1 MAYLLP
7 MPDGRQAKFPD
18 SMPREEA
25 EILLREKF
33 PDLYPKS
40 GGITGALGRGAESTL
55 SSLRTGIAGL
65 FDAEQAAK
73 DAALRERGIASRY
86 ADEVGLEQLRKRYE
100 QEGLLGGAKEVLGVQ
115 APRAIAEQI
124 PQVGVSLGGA
134 FGGARLGAAAG
145 AVFGPVGAGIGAAVG
160 GTAGA
165 FAPSFLQQF
174 GANLSRQASEGKT
187 IDAASAAAA
196 ATAQAGLETA
206 AGAFVLGKQL
216 VGKVL
221 GRPVE
226 KALESEA
233 GKALVEQSLKRTL
246 ASGAARGIGVEVP
259 TEVAQSMLER
269 LQAGLPLASD
279 EAFKEYGDTAYQTA
293 LSAPAFGALAR
304 VQERSGAREEAEQ
317 EKVKQRQQALE
328 QEQARKRTPEYAR
341 QLNAERV
348 QLRDEYIGIQQAIKD
363 KSLTKEQVFDAEARQ
378 AEIKSRLR
386 EIASEIKEN
395 VPEAQRTFADIMRE
409 RGEQEAAKGRPVVD
423 EFGNVVTPTG
433 FAFDAPESKGLDVLR
448 APRSDVDIEATQA
461 EGYNRMAR
469 MPQALL
475 IKAFQDWNDPVTGAK
490 LKKQYP
496 SFNEYAKAMDAQ
508 RIESEQKAKLQQEAK
523 DKEQQELLT
532 KLRADET
539 ARQEKADL
547 ASMQE
552 SRRLQA
558 RQALTDNE
566 IKQAEKEF
574 KKNPQLK
581 AVYGSAEEY
590 ALDKKQDETLLG
602 FPASYV
608 EALEAAD
615 ADFVKDIE
623 TRGATAGQQR
633 QEQFEL
639 AGFESGITAVE
650 RRLENPR
657 MVAAALGLPVTQLS
671 EQDFVKTRAAE
682 LRASGMDT
690 REAAEQAN
698 TEFEQ
703 QSDEAL
709 TSNLAFNLDR
719 GRITQPVARALG
731 LPTTPFRVVG
741 GRNIDATVGELS
753 IRGLIQERVTKLE
766 EEQKALLSSD
776 ESLLKPDGS
785 SQLNE
790 QGLLALRKE
799 AQLQV
804 LRQYL
809 EKPEV
814 TAEKGEGLAGS
825 LAVSAVGTKKT
836 TTTRPEVAAQ
846 RATLERLL
854 PKEAGK
860 WKLEKI
866 TAYAGNW
873 RVSYIS
879 ADGRAGNHMPIDA
892 AELVG
897 KTDSEIEAT
906 LAGRAQKNGLKGV
919 ADAIE
924 TRKLKQGPTKPVRTR
939 SDIDKQIEELDK
951 QRQIARETRD
961 EERLGN
967 INKQLEQLREERFA
981 AAPDA
986 ASAKDVAFQ
995 DFVDYAFDAAAR
1007 LKKPTDPVQFERRV
1021 NRLEKFKAAAKRAGD
1036 DKRVRQADLE
1046 LARLQES
1053 QSILPLTK
1061 DRKTKTEQ
1069 IKTRYFDSLIQQI
1082 NEQRAKNGFRALN
1095 KEEADTVR
1103 KEAGALLTELSDRLQ
1118 ARSSE
1123 ELLDRLT
1130 QVLEKRIIKTPK
1142 DLAKLTRTQNALK
1155 VFVGAQNKIVAQA
1168 RNVSDELKALRKE
1181 VRDELEKQKRT
1192 DPNATPDPVKLKK
1205 IEELET
1211 KKEQLDKQ
1219 VENLQDQFERRLN
1232 VFLKEI
1238 TAPERARIEE
1248 MLVTPTR
1255 ASDTRK
1261 TEERPFADVR
1271 KASSLIEEQLE
1282 DIATT
1287 YSNPQA
1293 QRTAKKGEF
1302 ELRGESQKLFELRA
1316 EKARGTPEAKLKTAL
1331 EQIERI
1337 RNRVAVTNLG
1347 FDPKLAQA
1355 FAEFET
1361 ISKPSEELVDAVLEQ
1376 TDRIINGIDMPFN
1389 TNDPDL
1395 RGQAPRMLQLA
1406 LKSSRTE
1413 GKVLTSRA
1421 GTTELPISTEKQID
1435 KDERAWK
1442 KENLKQQEAKQQ
1454 EILEAR
1460 AALDRDIADAQK
1472 ALQKPLK
1479 PQERAALIT
1488 VEKIKEREAAIDK
1501 LRDELNNLINA
1512 KAPQAPTMRYN
1523 LGQAELLPKIQE
1535 LLKRESEVTTLE
1547 QQLELFSDSED
1558 ARVFTRSTPEIFAA
1572 SIKVINGIK
1581 NIFKKQA
1588 AETQQVIRGKQV
1600 IALRQRISQAVDDVR
1615 NQENITLQT
1624 LAEVR
1629 RSISG
1634 INDVANGIVK
1644 FFEDIKTLKADIPLL
1659 VDRVKK
1665 LENEISKIK
1674 AWLEAKQNS
1683 LQGTEGDS
1691 FYQDVVDLNTQLKK
1705 LESDHS
1711 DALSAL
1717 YQTQV
1722 AYNELVEQGPTALT
1736 EQELSLEAALDSR
1749 VQQEREKLDR
1759 LKERLARIK
1768 QLPKAERNIGEER
1781 TQKTEQDKQRALVA
1795 QLETVRKELADT
1807 KDRNKR
1813 IREAELAA
1821 MDGIV
1826 SINEAFFGIT
1836 NKYKIVPATRRVTT
1850 PKEQVKVLLP
1860 LTSSIAELKTR
1871 IGGLRKARTIAQKQ
1885 KDTVTLFVDGKKQ
1898 TVDRTTVID
1907 QQIASLEQ
1915 QIKDINAHNNF
1926 VKANLKVI
1934 KESRAEVAAL
1944 NKQLKQA
1951 TKPKQI
1957 EKLTEKISALEVKIE
1972 EAIDKKNAND
1982 MSSESLNEI
1991 RGGTIYFED
2000 FSNERTLLL
2009 NETPV
2014 WLKEQRNI
2022 EKNYQAAVER
2032 LAKKYKAP
2040 EESVEEKI
2048 QTLIDKTNEELR
2060 DAPDTDTE
2068 KRTKLQDKIK
2078 ELRKDLAALQG
2089 DVVLLTTAEMYAAAR
2104 AEQQT
2109 RLTATGAE
2117 IIAGEKV
2124 ATKHQHLKPLK
2135 GGGAD
2140 QRLAMG
2146 KTPDIDIALAE
2157 KRRERLALQGAKTAA
2172 ARNARFGLDTS
2183 AEQVKGFTNDA
2194 TLLVSTGPAK
2204 ETSFRIDDEAGS
2216 MVDLKEARQKIEQV
2230 KANLPKGVKLV
2241 YAETLFDAPKSFIRA
2256 LMQQGMDQDT
2266 AKVRGGVMPDGTIVI
2281 IGSNH
2286 GNMLDLET
2294 TIAHE
2299 LVGHYGVDTVLGER
2313 GLDDLVF
2320 RVDSQPGGILGL
2332 AKEMGVHDE
2341 VAGTIINLQRV
2352 GASVIGQ
2359 QRAAVRELIAHVE
2372 EARVTESNVG
2382 AIKRFVQEMIGA
2394 LRKVFREVLGLNRYG
2409 ALSAAD
2415 VYYLLRQ
2422 SRKVMKAGATGAYR
2436 TADGNVVFRRGEG
2449 AFPADMPAN
2458 FVDITNKLVGAP
2470 ASVTDKIFGGN
2481 TGMVFRTKFIDRFEP
2496 VMRIASQM
2504 KDSLAATQMQY
2515 FLRMHDQRNNFTAET
2530 VNNGALI
2537 LDKKKRADG
2546 SEEFV
2551 VRSGG
2556 TTSLKDVAAALK
2568 GIPNMNADAANK
2580 MFTTW
2585 MAAIRAERVG
2595 LETLN
2600 FDPSIKMSD
2609 LIGFKK
2615 YVDSHPEIKTRFE
2628 QARKLYNEY
2637 NKGLVNFAVQTG
2649 ALSKEQENKLLST
2662 NDYIPYYRV
2671 QNGVVQLMLGG
2682 EGSPIQVG
2690 NLKDQPYLDQLVGGN
2705 TKILDFF
2712 TSSVQNT
2719 NMFVDLALRNIAT
2732 KNVAYTLRDLGT
2744 TLSPVA
2750 KIGKGD
2756 GPAGTNVIRF
2766 KERGEAM
2773 HAVIDTEAFGVPA
2786 DLLVKGLGGV
2796 AVTVPQLVQMFNIPA
2811 RALRL
2816 FVTRNPLYAFRQL
2829 FRDSTSAALTT
2840 GGNFIPVMS
2849 SLKEISKMRQ
2859 GKSEGETALRER
2871 GVLGGQVFT
2880 GTSEDLS
2887 IILRDIASGKE
2898 GWATKLAKL
2907 DELAIQGDAS
2917 TRVVLYDSFR
2927 KQGLSDMEA
2936 TLATLESM
2944 NFNRRGLSPTVF
2956 LMSMMVPF
2964 MNAQIQG
2971 MDVLYRSG
2979 FSKGMPF
2986 NDRLQVRKKFWQRGM
3001 MLAGLTLA
3009 YAAMMEDDEAYKNA
3023 NPDEKYNNFF
3033 VYVPGFDEPV
3043 RVPIPF
3049 EVGYLFK
3056 ALPEMIVNMSSGKA
3070 EAGQV
3075 FPAIRSI
3082 LLNSMPG
3089 ILPQAIKPALE
3100 VATNF
3105 SFFSGRGIESE
3116 REQAFTP
3123 TQRTRSNTTEIAKM
3137 FSSLASFT
3145 VGGKEYGVSP
3155 VQIDYLIRGYFGGL
3169 GLALTSIA
3177 NTVLEKPGKVPP
3189 EMRPSDTPVV
3199 GGLFQPRDAQGLIN
3213 YAYEIVSNIQ
3223 QRQQTYKELMR
3234 KGDDE
3239 TAKEFLQ
3246 ENRGLISLS
3255 SSAGAFRQQ
3264 MGEYATYE
3272 RQVRDRKD
3280 LSPQQK
3286 RAELE
3291 RVRQIRINYAQN
3303 FIRATA
3309 ENRRQASAQ

>member
-1 MAYLLP
+1 MAYFLSL
-7 MPDGRQAKFPD
+7 PDGRRAKFSD
-18 SMPREEA
+18 AMPREEA
-25 EILLREKF
+25 ETILREKF

-65 FDAEQAAK
+65 FNAEQAAK
-73 DAALRERGIASRY
+73 DAALRERSIASRY

-100 QEGLLGGAKEVLGVQ
+100 QEGLFGGVKEVLGVQ

-145 AVFGPVGAGIGAAVG
+145 AVFGPVGAGVGAAIG
-160 GTAGA
+160 GAAGA

-206 AGAFVLGKQL
+206 AGSFVLGKQL
-216 VGKVL
+216 VGKL
-221 GRPVE
+221 IGRPVE

-246 ASGAARGIGVEVP
+246 AGGAARGIGVEVP
-259 TEVAQSMLER
+259 TEVTQSMLER

-279 EAFKEYGDTAYQTA
+279 EALKEYGDTAYQTA

-304 VQERSGAREEAEQ
+304 VQERSGAKDQLEQ

-341 QLNAERV
+341 ELNAERV
-348 QLRDEYIGIQQAIKD
+348 QLRDEFIRIQQAIEA
-363 KSLTKEQVFDAEARQ
+363 KSLTKEQTFDAEARQ

-409 RGEQEAAKGRPVVD
+409 REEQEAAKGRPVVD
-423 EFGNVVTPTG
+423 EFGNVVP
-433 FAFDAPESKGLDVLR
+433 GLYQ
-448 APRSDVDIEATQA
+448 PRSDVDIEAAQA
-461 EGYNRMAR
+461 EGYDRMAR
-469 MPQALL
+469 MPQAVL
-475 IKAFQDWNDPVTGAK
+475 IKAFQDWNNPVTGTK

-508 RIESEQKAKLQQEAK
+508 RIEQEQKKQLQQEAK
-523 DKEQQELLT
+523 DTEQQELLA

-539 ARQEKADL
+539 ARQEKAEL

-558 RQALTDNE
+558 RQALTDDE

-581 AVYGSAEEY
+581 TIYGSAEEY

-623 TRGATAGQQR
+623 TRGAAAGQQR

-657 MVAAALGLPVTQLS
+657 MVAAALGLLPEQGLVTTEQKVSVARKPSDRGDEIQLS
-671 EQDFVKTRAAE
+671 TLEGTSATQKQDFIKTRAAE
-682 LRASGMDT
+682 LRASGMDA

-698 TEFEQ
+698 TEFDVQNE
-703 QSDEAL
+703 EAL
-709 TSNLAFNLDR
+709 NSNLAFNLDR
-719 GRITQPVARALG
+719 GRITQPIAKALG
-731 LPTTPFRVVG
+731 LPTTPFRKVVG

-753 IRGLIQERVTKLE
+753 IRGLIQERITKLE
-766 EEQKALLSSD
+766 AEQKALLSSD

-790 QGLLALRKE
+790 KGLLALRKE

-814 TAEKGEGLAGS
+814 TPEKGEGIAGS
-825 LAVSAVGTKKT
+825 LAVSAIETKKT
-836 TTTRPEVAAQ
+836 SIA
-846 RATLERLL
+846 
-854 PKEAGK
+854 
-860 WKLEKI
+860 
-866 TAYAGNW
+866 
-873 RVSYIS
+873 
-879 ADGRAGNHMPIDA
+879 
-892 AELVG
+892 
-897 KTDSEIEAT
+897 
-906 LAGRAQKNGLKGV
+906 
-919 ADAIE
+919 
-924 TRKLKQGPTKPVRTR
+924 PTKPVRTR
-939 SDIDKQIEELDK
+939 SDIDKQIEALDK

-961 EERLGN
+961 EERLAN

-986 ASAKDVAFQ
+986 ASAKDTAFQ
-995 DFVDYAFDAAAR
+995 DFVDYAFDAVAR

-1036 DKRVRQADLE
+1036 EKRVRQADLE

-1053 QSILPLTK
+1053 QSLLPLTK

-1069 IKTRYFDSLIQQI
+1069 IKTRYLDALMQQI
-1082 NEQRAKNGFRALN
+1082 NEKRAEKGFRALN

-1103 KEAGALLTELSDRLQ
+1103 KEAEALLTELSDRLQ

-1130 QVLEKRIIKTPK
+1130 QVLEKRIVTVPK
-1142 DLAKLTRTQNALK
+1142 DLTNLKQLVNRIQNA
-1155 VFVGAQNKIVAQA
+1155 VGLQNKLIAQA
-1168 RNVSDELKALRKE
+1168 RNIADEIKALRKE
-1181 VRDELEKQKRT
+1181 LSDAKYA
-1192 DPNATPDPVKLKK
+1192 DPSAIPDPAKLKK
-1205 IEELET
+1205 IEELEA
-1211 KKEQLDKQ
+1211 KKEPLDRQ
-1219 VENLQDQFERRLN
+1219 IANLERLGIQKSIN
-1232 VFLKEI
+1232 AFLKEI
-1238 TAPERARIEE
+1238 DTPERTRIIEV
-1248 MLVTPTR
+1248 LVTPTR

-1261 TEERPFADVR
+1261 TEERPFADPR
-1271 KASSLIEEQLE
+1271 KAASLIEDQLE
-1282 DIATT
+1282 DIVTT
-1287 YSNPQA
+1287 YANPQA
-1293 QRTAKKGEF
+1293 QITSKKGEF

-1316 EKARGTPEAKLKTAL
+1316 EKARGTPEAKLQTAL
-1331 EQIERI
+1331 DQIERI
-1337 RNRVAVTNLG
+1337 RNRIAVTNLG

-1389 TNDPDL
+1389 TNDPNL
-1395 RGQAPRMLQLA
+1395 RGQAPRMLQLTLGSKRKA
-1406 LKSSRTE
+1406 GE
-1413 GKVLTSRA
+1413 VLTSRA
-1421 GTTELPISTEKQID
+1421 GTTELPIDTTGN
-1435 KDERAWK
+1435 RAWK
-1442 KENLKQQEAKQQ
+1442 KENLKQQEAKQR

-1460 AALDRDIADAQK
+1460 AALERDIADAQK
-1472 ALQKPLK
+1472 TLNKPYT
-1479 PQERAALIT
+1479 QEELAALDRIT
-1488 VEKIKEREAAIDK
+1488 NIRKLLDKATTEEERESFKKQIEEEKKNLRQPLSVQDRLKLITQKQIKEREAAIDK
-1501 LRDELNNLINA
+1501 LRDELNDLINA
-1512 KAPQAPTMRYN
+1512 KEPDAPTMRYN

-1535 LLKRESEVTTLE
+1535 LLRRESEVTTLE
-1547 QQLELFSDSED
+1547 QQLELFSDTDD
-1558 ARVFTRSTPEIFAA
+1558 ARVFIRSTPESFEA
-1572 SIKVINGIK
+1572 SA
-1581 NIFKKQA
+1581 NIIRSIRNATANYFLNKRA
-1588 AETQQVIRGKQV
+1588 TERGKPV
-1600 IALRQRISQAVDDVR
+1600 IELRQRISQAVEDVR
-1615 NQENITLQT
+1615 NQEVITLKT
-1624 LAEVR
+1624 LGEVR
-1629 RSISG
+1629 KVISG

-1644 FFEDIKTLKADIPLL
+1644 FFEDVKALKADIPPLIG
-1659 VDRVKK
+1659 RVTK
-1665 LENEISKIK
+1665 LENKINKTK
-1674 AWLEAKQNS
+1674 ADLEAKQNS

-1717 YQTQV
+1717 YQTQR

-1736 EQELSLEAALDSR
+1736 EQELSLQAALDSR
-1749 VQQEREKLDR
+1749 VQQEREKLDS
-1759 LKERLARIK
+1759 LKAQLAELK
-1768 QLPKAERNIGEER
+1768 QLPGAERNIGEKR
-1781 TQKTEQDKQRALVA
+1781 AQKTEQDKQRALVA
-1795 QLETVRKELADT
+1795 QLESVRKEMADAN
-1807 KDRNKR
+1807 DRNKR

-1836 NKYKIVPATRRVTT
+1836 NRYKVIPATRRVTT
-1850 PKEQVKVLLP
+1850 PKEQIKVLLP
-1860 LTSSIAELKTR
+1860 VTSTIAELKTR
-1871 IGGLRKARTIAQKQ
+1871 INALKKARKIAQKQ
-1885 KDTVTLFVDGKKQ
+1885 KDVVTLFVDGKKQ

-1907 QQIASLEQ
+1907 QQVASLQQ
-1915 QIKDINAHNNF
+1915 QITDINAHNNF

-1934 KESRAEVAAL
+1934 KDSRAQVAAL

-1957 EKLTEKISALEVKIE
+1957 EKLTEKISALETKIE

-1991 RGGTIYFED
+1991 RGGTVYLED
-2000 FSNERTLLL
+2000 FSNERKLLL

-2032 LAKKYKAP
+2032 LAKKYKVP
-2040 EESVEEKI
+2040 DEGVEEKI
-2048 QTLIDKTNEELR
+2048 QLLIDKTNEKLR
-2060 DAPDTDTE
+2060 NAPSEDT
-2068 KRTKLQDKIK
+2068 KARSKLQGEIK
-2078 ELRKDLAALQG
+2078 ELRTDLAALQG
-2089 DVVLLTTAEMYAAAR
+2089 DTVLLTTAEMYAAAR

-2109 RLTATGAE
+2109 RLTDTGKE

-2124 ATKHQHLKPLK
+2124 ATKQQRLKPLR

-2140 QRLAMG
+2140 QRLATG
-2146 KTPDIDIALAE
+2146 KTPDIDIAVAE

-2172 ARNARFGLDTS
+2172 ARNARFGLDTT
-2183 AEQVKGFTNDA
+2183 AEKVKEFTNDA
-2194 TLLVSTGPAK
+2194 TLLLSTGPAG
-2204 ETSFRIDDEAGS
+2204 ETSFRVDDEAGS

-2230 KANLPKGVKLV
+2230 KASLPKGVKLV

-2266 AKVRGGVMPDGTIVI
+2266 AKVRGGVMPDGTVVI

-2341 VAGTIINLQRV
+2341 VAGTIINLQSV

-2409 ALSAAD
+2409 ALSASD

-2422 SRKVMKAGATGAYR
+2422 SRKVMKSGATGAYR
-2436 TADGNVVFRRGEG
+2436 SADGNVVFRRGEG
-2449 AFPADMPAN
+2449 AFPADMPTN

-2481 TGMVFRTKFIDRFEP
+2481 TGMVFRTKYIDRFEP

-2515 FLRMHDQRNNFTAET
+2515 FLRMHDQRNNFTAEA

-2556 TTSLKDVAAALK
+2556 TTSLKDVATALK
-2568 GIPNMNADAANK
+2568 GIPNMNVDAANK

-2615 YVDSHPEIKTRFE
+2615 YIDAHPEIKAPFE

-2682 EGSPIQVG
+2682 EISPIKIG

-2756 GPAGTNVIRF
+2756 GPTGTNVIRF
-2766 KERGEAM
+2766 KERGEDM

-2786 DLLVKGLGGV
+2786 ELLVKGLEGV

-2840 GGNFIPVMS
+2840 GGNLIPVIS
-2849 SLKEISKMRQ
+2849 SLKELGKMRQ

-2907 DELAIQGDAS
+2907 DALAIQGDAS
-2917 TRVVLYDSFR
+2917 TRVVLYNDFR

-2944 NFNRRGLSPTVF
+2944 NFNRRGLSPSVF

-2971 MDVLYRSG
+2971 LDVLYRSG

-3001 MLAGLTLA
+3001 LLAGLTLA

-3043 RVPIPF
+3043 RIPIPF

-3082 LLNSMPG
+3082 LFNSIPG
-3089 ILPQAIKPALE
+3089 VIPQAIKPALE
-3100 VATNF
+3100 VATNY

-3123 TQRTRSNTTEIAKM
+3123 SQRMRSNTTEIAKTL
-3137 FSSLASFT
+3137 SGLASFT

-3155 VQIDYLIRGYFGGL
+3155 IQIDYLIRGYFGGL
-3169 GLALTSIA
+3169 GLALTSMA
-3177 NTVLEKPGKVPP
+3177 NTVLEKPGKVPA
-3189 EMRPSDTPVV
+3189 EMRPSDMPVV

-3246 ENRGLISLS
+3246 ENRGLISLA
-3255 SSAGAFRQQ
+3255 SSAGSFRQQ

-3272 RQVRDRKD
+3272 RQVRERKD
-3280 LSPQQK
+3280 MTPQQK

-3291 RVRQIRINYAQN
+3291 RIRQIRINYAQN

-3309 ENRRQASAQ
+3309 ENRRQASAG

>member
-1 MAYLLP
+1 MSYSIQL
-7 MPDGRQAKFPD
+7 PDGRRAQFPD
-18 SMPREEA
+18 SIPLEEA
-25 EILLREKF
+25 QRLVRRDF
-33 PDLYPKS
+33 PDLFPQQ
-40 GGITGALGRGAESTL
+40 GGISGAVKKGAESL
-55 SSLRTGIAGL
+55 VSSGLAGL
-65 FDAEQAAK
+65 TGFIDPERAA
-73 DAALRERGIASRY
+73 REARAREESISQRY
-86 ADEVGLEQLRKRYE
+86 KDEVGLDLLKEKYQKEGLFAAGKELARQVPIAVAEQL
-100 QEGLLGGAKEVLGVQ
+100 
-115 APRAIAEQI
+115 PQI
-124 PQVGVSLGGA
+124 GVSLGGA
-134 FGGARLGAAAG
+134 RLGAMAG
-145 AVFGPVGAGIGAAVG
+145 APLGPVGAVVGGAA
-160 GTAGA
+160 GA
-165 FAPSFLQQF
+165 IAPSFLQQF
-174 GANLSRQASEGKT
+174 GSNLSRQAAEGKT
-187 IDAASAAAA
+187 IDAASAAASA
-196 ATAQAGLETA
+196 SVQAGLETA
-206 AGAFVLGKQL
+206 TGAFVLGKQM
-216 VGKVL
+216 VGKIL
-221 GRPVE
+221 GRPAE
-226 KALESEA
+226 KALDSAA
-233 GKALVEQSLKRTL
+233 GRALAEQSLKRTL
-246 ASGAARGIGVEVP
+246 ATGAARATAVEVP
-259 TEVAQSMLER
+259 TEVTQSMLER
-269 LQAGLPLASD
+269 LQAGLPLLSD
-279 EAFKEYGDTAYQTA
+279 DALKEYGDTAYQTA
-293 LSAPAFGALAR
+293 LSTPVFGALAR
-304 VQERSGAREEAEQ
+304 TQERSGARDQLEQ

-328 QEQARKRTPEYAR
+328 QEQARKRTPQYA
-341 QLNAERV
+341 QELNAERV
-348 QLRDEYIGIQQAIKD
+348 QLRDEFIRIQQAIEA
-363 KSLTKEQVFDAEARQ
+363 KSLTKEQTFDAEARQ

-409 RGEQEAAKGRPVVD
+409 REEQEAAKGRPVVD
-423 EFGNVVTPTG
+423 EFGNVVP
-433 FAFDAPESKGLDVLR
+433 GLYQ
-448 APRSDVDIEATQA
+448 PRSDVDIEAAQA
-461 EGYNRMAR
+461 EGYDRMAR
-469 MPQALL
+469 MPQAVL
-475 IKAFQDWNDPVTGAK
+475 IKAFQDWNDPVTGTK

-508 RIESEQKAKLQQEAK
+508 RIEQEQKKQLQQEAK
-523 DKEQQELLT
+523 DTEQQELLA

-547 ASMQE
+547 ASMRE

-558 RQALTDNE
+558 RQALTDDE

-581 AVYGSAEEY
+581 TIYGSAEEY

-623 TRGATAGQQR
+623 TRGAAAGQQR

-657 MVAAALGLPVTQLS
+657 MVAAALDLPVTQLS
-671 EQDFVKTRAAE
+671 EQDFIKTRAAE
-682 LRASGMDT
+682 LRASGMDA

-703 QSDEAL
+703 QSDKAL
-709 TSNLAFNLDR
+709 NSNLAFNLDR
-719 GRITQPVARALG
+719 GRITQLIAKALG
-731 LPTTPFRVVG
+731 LPTTPFRKVIG

-753 IRGLIQERVTKLE
+753 IRGLIQERITKLE

-790 QGLLALRKE
+790 KGLLALRKE

-814 TAEKGEGLAGS
+814 TPEKGEGIAGS
-825 LAVSAVGTKKT
+825 LAVSAIETKKT
-836 TTTRPEVAAQ
+836 TTA
-846 RATLERLL
+846 
-854 PKEAGK
+854 
-860 WKLEKI
+860 
-866 TAYAGNW
+866 
-873 RVSYIS
+873 
-879 ADGRAGNHMPIDA
+879 
-892 AELVG
+892 
-897 KTDSEIEAT
+897 
-906 LAGRAQKNGLKGV
+906 
-919 ADAIE
+919 
-924 TRKLKQGPTKPVRTR
+924 PTKPVRTR
-939 SDIDKQIEELDK
+939 SDIDKQIEALDK

-961 EERLGN
+961 EERLAN

-981 AAPDA
+981 VAPDA
-986 ASAKDVAFQ
+986 ASAKDTAFQ
-995 DFVDYAFDAAAR
+995 DFVDYAFDAVAQ

-1036 DKRVRQADLE
+1036 EKRVRQADLE

-1069 IKTRYFDSLIQQI
+1069 IKTRYLDALVQQI
-1082 NEQRAKNGFRALN
+1082 NEQRAEKGFRALN

-1103 KEAGALLTELSDRLQ
+1103 KEAEALLTELSDRLQ

-1130 QVLEKRIIKTPK
+1130 QVLEKRILTTPK

-1155 VFVGAQNKIVAQA
+1155 LFVVAQNKIVAQA
-1168 RNVSDELKALRKE
+1168 RNISDKIKALRKE
-1181 VRDELEKQKRT
+1181 LSDAKYA
-1192 DPNATPDPVKLKK
+1192 DPSAIPDPAKLKK
-1205 IEELET
+1205 IEELEAQ
-1211 KKEQLDKQ
+1211 KAPLDKQ
-1219 VENLQDQFERRLN
+1219 VENLEKQFQRRLN
-1232 VFLKEI
+1232 VFLKEVD
-1238 TAPERARIEE
+1238 APARARIEE
-1248 MLVTPTR
+1248 VLVTPTR

-1261 TEERPFADVR
+1261 TEERPFADPR
-1271 KASSLIEEQLE
+1271 KAASLIEDQLE
-1282 DIATT
+1282 DIVTT

-1293 QRTAKKGEF
+1293 KRTSKEGEF

-1316 EKARGTPEAKLKTAL
+1316 EKARGTPEAKLQTAL
-1331 EQIERI
+1331 DQIERI

-1361 ISKPSEELVDAVLEQ
+1361 LSKPSEELVDAVLEQ

-1389 TNDPDL
+1389 TNDPEL
-1395 RGQAPRMLQLA
+1395 RGQAPRMLQLV
-1406 LKSSRTE
+1406 LGSKRTE
-1413 GKVLTSRA
+1413 GKVLASRA
-1421 GTTELPISTEKQID
+1421 GTTELPISTEAQVNKN
-1435 KDERAWK
+1435 ERAWK

-1479 PQERAALIT
+1479 PEQRAALIT
-1488 VEKIKEREAAIDK
+1488 VEQIKEREAAIDK
-1501 LRDELNNLINA
+1501 LRGELNDLINA
-1512 KAPQAPTMRYN
+1512 KAPDAPTMRYN

-1535 LLKRESEVTTLE
+1535 LLRRESEVTTLE

-1558 ARVFTRSTPEIFAA
+1558 ARVFIRSTPEIFAA

-1581 NIFKKQA
+1581 QFLNKQA
-1588 AETQQVIRGKQV
+1588 AETQQTIRGKQ
-1600 IALRQRISQAVDDVR
+1600 IIELRQRISQAVEDVR
-1615 NQENITLQT
+1615 NQEVITLKT
-1624 LAEVR
+1624 LGEVR
-1629 RSISG
+1629 KVISG
-1634 INDVANGIVK
+1634 ISDVANGIVK
-1644 FFEDIKTLKADIPLL
+1644 FLEDVKALKADIPPL

-1674 AWLEAKQNS
+1674 TWLEAMQNS

-1691 FYQDVVDLNTQLKK
+1691 FYQDVVDLNTRLKK
-1705 LESDHS
+1705 LEADHS

-1717 YQTQV
+1717 YQTQI
-1722 AYNELVEQGPTALT
+1722 AYNELVEQGPTELT
-1736 EQELSLEAALDSR
+1736 EQELSLQAALDSR

-1759 LKERLARIK
+1759 LKARLERIK
-1768 QLPKAERNIGEER
+1768 QLPGAERNIGEER
-1781 TQKTEQDKQRALVA
+1781 AQKTEQDKQRALVA
-1795 QLETVRKELADT
+1795 QLESARKEMADAN
-1807 KDRNKR
+1807 DRNKR

-1836 NKYKIVPATRRVTT
+1836 NRYKVVPATRRVTT
-1850 PKEQVKVLLP
+1850 PKEQIKVLLP
-1860 LTSSIAELKTR
+1860 VTSTIAELKTR
-1871 IGGLRKARTIAQKQ
+1871 INALKKARTIAQKQ
-1885 KDTVTLFVDGKKQ
+1885 NDVVTLFVDGKKQ

-1907 QQIASLEQ
+1907 QQVASLQQ
-1915 QIKDINAHNNF
+1915 QITDINAHNNF

-1934 KESRAEVAAL
+1934 KESRAQVAAL

-1957 EKLTEKISALEVKIE
+1957 EKLTEKISALETKIE

-1991 RGGTIYFED
+1991 RGGTVYLED
-2000 FSNERTLLL
+2000 FSNERKLLL

-2040 EESVEEKI
+2040 DEGVEEKI
-2048 QTLIDKTNEELR
+2048 QLLIDKTNEKLR
-2060 DAPDTDTE
+2060 NAPSEDT
-2068 KRTKLQDKIK
+2068 KARSKLQGEIK
-2078 ELRKDLAALQG
+2078 ELRTDLAALQG
-2089 DVVLLTTAEMYAAAR
+2089 DAVLLTTAEMYAAAR

-2109 RLTATGAE
+2109 RLTDTGKE

-2124 ATKHQHLKPLK
+2124 ATKQQRLKPLR

-2157 KRRERLALQGAKTAA
+2157 KRRERLALQGAKAAA
-2172 ARNARFGLDTS
+2172 ARNARFGLDTT
-2183 AEQVKGFTNDA
+2183 AEKINEFTNDA

-2204 ETSFRIDDEAGS
+2204 ETSFRVDDEAGS

-2230 KANLPKGVKLV
+2230 KASLPKGVKLV

-2266 AKVRGGVMPDGTIVI
+2266 AKVRGGVMPDGTVVI

-2341 VAGTIINLQRV
+2341 VAGTIINLQSV

-2409 ALSAAD
+2409 ALSATD

-2436 TADGNVVFRRGEG
+2436 SADGNVVFRRGEG
-2449 AFPADMPAN
+2449 AFPADMPTN

-2504 KDSLAATQMQY
+2504 KESLAATQMQY
-2515 FLRMHDQRNNFTAET
+2515 FLRMHDQRNNFTAEA

-2556 TTSLKDVAAALK
+2556 TTSLKDVATALK
-2568 GIPNMNADAANK
+2568 GIPNMNVDAANK

-2615 YVDSHPEIKTRFE
+2615 YIDAHPEIKAPFE

-2682 EGSPIQVG
+2682 EISPIKVG

-2756 GPAGTNVIRF
+2756 GPTGTNVIRF
-2766 KERGEAM
+2766 KERGEDM

-2786 DLLVKGLGGV
+2786 ELLVKGLEGV

-2840 GGNFIPVMS
+2840 GGNLIPVMS
-2849 SLKEISKMRQ
+2849 SLKELGKMRQ

-2907 DELAIQGDAS
+2907 DTLAIQGDAS
-2917 TRVVLYDSFR
+2917 TRVVLYNDFR

-2944 NFNRRGLSPTVF
+2944 NFNRRGLSPSVF

-2971 MDVLYRSG
+2971 LDVLYRSG

-3001 MLAGLTLA
+3001 LLAGLTLA

-3082 LLNSMPG
+3082 LFNSIPG
-3089 ILPQAIKPALE
+3089 FIPQAIKPALE
-3100 VATNF
+3100 VATNY
-3105 SFFSGRGIESE
+3105 SFFSGRDIESE

-3123 TQRTRSNTTEIAKM
+3123 SQRMRSNTTEIAKTL
-3137 FSSLASFT
+3137 SGLASFT

-3169 GLALTSIA
+3169 GLALTSMA
-3177 NTVLEKPGKVPP
+3177 NTVLEKPGKVPA
-3189 EMRPSDTPVV
+3189 EMRPSDMPVV

-3246 ENRGLISLS
+3246 ENRGLISLA
-3255 SSAGAFRQQ
+3255 SSAGSFRQQ

-3272 RQVRDRKD
+3272 RQVRERKD
-3280 LSPQQK
+3280 MTPQQK

-3291 RVRQIRINYAQN
+3291 RIRQIRINYAQN

-3309 ENRRQASAQ
+3309 ENRRQASAG

>member
-1 MAYLLP
+1 MAYFLP

-25 EILLREKF
+25 ETILREKF
-33 PDLYPKS
+33 PDLYPRS

-73 DAALRERGIASRY
+73 DAALRERSIASRY

-100 QEGLLGGAKEVLGVQ
+100 QEGLFGGVKEVLGVQ

-145 AVFGPVGAGIGAAVG
+145 AVFGPVGAGVGAAVG
-160 GTAGA
+160 GAAGA

-196 ATAQAGLETA
+196 ATAQAGIETA
-206 AGAFVLGKQL
+206 AGSFILGKQL
-216 VGKVL
+216 VGKL
-221 GRPVE
+221 IGRPVE
-226 KALESEA
+226 KALETQA

-246 ASGAARGIGVEVP
+246 AGGAARGIGVEVP
-259 TEVAQSMLER
+259 TEVTQSMLER

-279 EAFKEYGDTAYQTA
+279 EALKEYGDTAYQTA

-304 VQERSGAREEAEQ
+304 VQERSGARDQLEQ

-341 QLNAERV
+341 ELNAERV
-348 QLRDEYIGIQQAIKD
+348 QLRDEFIRIQQAIEA
-363 KSLTKEQVFDAEARQ
+363 KSLTKEQTFDAEARQ

-409 RGEQEAAKGRPVVD
+409 REEQEAAKGRPVVD
-423 EFGNVVTPTG
+423 EFGNVVSPSG
-433 FAFDAPESKGLDVLR
+433 FAFDAPESKGLGVLR

-469 MPQALL
+469 MPQAVL
-475 IKAFQDWNDPVTGAK
+475 IKAFQDWNDPVTGTE

-496 SFNEYAKAMDAQ
+496 SFNTYAQAMDAQ
-508 RIESEQKAKLQQEAK
+508 RIEREKQAQLQQEAK
-523 DKEQQELLT
+523 DKEQQELLA

-539 ARQEKADL
+539 ARQEKAEL

-558 RQALTDNE
+558 RQALTDDE

-581 AVYGSAEEY
+581 TIYGSAEEY

-623 TRGATAGQQR
+623 TRGAAAGQQR

-657 MVAAALGLPVTQLS
+657 MVAAALDLPVTQLS
-671 EQDFVKTRAAE
+671 EQDFIKTRAAE
-682 LRASGMDT
+682 LRASGMDA

-709 TSNLAFNLDR
+709 NSNLAFNLDR
-719 GRITQPVARALG
+719 GRITQPIAKALG
-731 LPTTPFRVVG
+731 LPTTPFRKVVG

-753 IRGLIQERVTKLE
+753 IRGLIQERITKLE
-766 EEQKALLSSD
+766 AEQKALLSSD

-790 QGLLALRKE
+790 KGLLALRKE

-814 TAEKGEGLAGS
+814 TPEKGEGIAGS
-825 LAVSAVGTKKT
+825 LAVSAIETKKT
-836 TTTRPEVAAQ
+836 TTA
-846 RATLERLL
+846 
-854 PKEAGK
+854 
-860 WKLEKI
+860 
-866 TAYAGNW
+866 
-873 RVSYIS
+873 
-879 ADGRAGNHMPIDA
+879 
-892 AELVG
+892 
-897 KTDSEIEAT
+897 
-906 LAGRAQKNGLKGV
+906 
-919 ADAIE
+919 
-924 TRKLKQGPTKPVRTR
+924 PTKPVRTR
-939 SDIDKQIEELDK
+939 SDIDKQIEALDK

-967 INKQLEQLREERFA
+967 LNKQLEQLREERFA
-981 AAPDA
+981 VAPDA
-986 ASAKDVAFQ
+986 ASAKDTAFQ
-995 DFVDYAFDAAAR
+995 DFVDYAFDAVAL

-1036 DKRVRQADLE
+1036 EKRVRQADLE

-1069 IKTRYFDSLIQQI
+1069 IKTRYLDALVQQI
-1082 NEQRAKNGFRALN
+1082 NEQRAEKGFRALN

-1103 KEAGALLTELSDRLQ
+1103 KEAEALLTELSDRLQ

-1130 QVLEKRIIKTPK
+1130 QVLEKRILTTPK
-1142 DLAKLTRTQNALK
+1142 DLTNLKQLVNRIQNA
-1155 VFVGAQNKIVAQA
+1155 VGLQNKLIAQIRTIA
-1168 RNVSDELKALRKE
+1168 DEIKALRKE
-1181 VRDELEKQKRT
+1181 LSDAKYA
-1192 DPNATPDPVKLKK
+1192 DPSAIPDPAKLKK
-1205 IEELET
+1205 IEELEA
-1211 KKEQLDKQ
+1211 KKEPLDRQ
-1219 VENLQDQFERRLN
+1219 SANLERLGIQKSIN
-1232 VFLKEI
+1232 AFLKEI
-1238 TAPERARIEE
+1238 DAPARTQIVEV
-1248 MLVTPTR
+1248 LVTPTR

-1261 TEERPFADVR
+1261 TEERPFADPR
-1271 KASSLIEEQLE
+1271 KAASLIEEQLE
-1282 DIATT
+1282 DIVTT

-1293 QRTAKKGEF
+1293 KRTSKEGEF

-1316 EKARGTPEAKLKTAL
+1316 EKARGTPEAKLRTAL
-1331 EQIERI
+1331 DQIERI

-1389 TNDPDL
+1389 TNDPNL
-1395 RGQAPRMLQLA
+1395 RGQAPRMLQLV
-1406 LKSSRTE
+1406 LGSKRTE
-1413 GKVLTSRA
+1413 GKVLASRA
-1421 GTTELPISTEKQID
+1421 GTAELPISTEAQVNKN
-1435 KDERAWK
+1435 ERAWK

-1479 PQERAALIT
+1479 PEQRAALIT
-1488 VEKIKEREAAIDK
+1488 VEQIKEREAAIDK
-1501 LRDELNNLINA
+1501 LRDELNDLINA
-1512 KAPQAPTMRYN
+1512 KAPDVPTMRYN

-1535 LLKRESEVTTLE
+1535 LLRRESEVTTLE

-1558 ARVFTRSTPEIFAA
+1558 ARVFIRSTPEIFAA

-1581 NIFKKQA
+1581 QLLNKQA
-1588 AETQQVIRGKQV
+1588 AETQQIIRGKQV
-1600 IALRQRISQAVDDVR
+1600 IELRQRISQAVEDVR
-1615 NQENITLQT
+1615 NQEVITLKT
-1624 LAEVR
+1624 LGEVR
-1629 RSISG
+1629 KVISG
-1634 INDVANGIVK
+1634 VNDVANGIVK
-1644 FFEDIKTLKADIPLL
+1644 FIEDIKTLEADIPPL

-1674 AWLEAKQNS
+1674 TWLEAMQNS

-1691 FYQDVVDLNTQLKK
+1691 FYQDVVDLNTRLKK
-1705 LESDHS
+1705 LEADHS

-1717 YQTQV
+1717 YQTQI

-1736 EQELSLEAALDSR
+1736 EQELSLQAALDSR

-1759 LKERLARIK
+1759 LKARLERIK
-1768 QLPKAERNIGEER
+1768 QLPGAERNIGEER
-1781 TQKTEQDKQRALVA
+1781 AQKTEQDKQRALVA
-1795 QLETVRKELADT
+1795 QLESVRKEMADAN
-1807 KDRNKR
+1807 DRNKR

-1836 NKYKIVPATRRVTT
+1836 NRYKVVPATRRVTT
-1850 PKEQVKVLLP
+1850 PKEQIKVLLP
-1860 LTSSIAELKTR
+1860 VTSTIAELKTR
-1871 IGGLRKARTIAQKQ
+1871 INALKKARKIAQKQ
-1885 KDTVTLFVDGKKQ
+1885 KDVVTLFVDGKKQ

-1907 QQIASLEQ
+1907 QQVASLQQ
-1915 QIKDINAHNNF
+1915 QINDINAHNNF

-1934 KESRAEVAAL
+1934 KESRAQVAAL

-1957 EKLTEKISALEVKIE
+1957 EKLTEKISALETKIE

-1991 RGGTIYFED
+1991 RGGTVYLED
-2000 FSNERTLLL
+2000 FSNERKLLL

-2040 EESVEEKI
+2040 DESVEEKI
-2048 QTLIDKTNEELR
+2048 QSLIDKTNKELR
-2060 DAPDTDTE
+2060 DAPDADTQ
-2068 KRTKLQDKIK
+2068 KRSKLQGKIK
-2078 ELRKDLAALQG
+2078 ELRTDLAALQG
-2089 DVVLLTTAEMYAAAR
+2089 DTVLLTTAEMYAAAR

-2109 RLTATGAE
+2109 RLTDTGKE

-2124 ATKHQHLKPLK
+2124 ATKQQRLKPLR

-2172 ARNARFGLDTS
+2172 ARNARFGLDTT
-2183 AEQVKGFTNDA
+2183 AEKVTEFTNDA
-2194 TLLVSTGPAK
+2194 TLLVSTGPAG
-2204 ETSFRIDDEAGS
+2204 ETSFRVDDEAGS

-2230 KANLPKGVKLV
+2230 KASLPKGVKLV

-2266 AKVRGGVMPDGTIVI
+2266 AKVRGGVMPDGTVVI

-2341 VAGTIINLQRV
+2341 VAGTIINLQSV

-2409 ALSAAD
+2409 ALSASD

-2422 SRKVMKAGATGAYR
+2422 SRKVMKSGATGAYR
-2436 TADGNVVFRRGEG
+2436 SADGNVVFRRGEG
-2449 AFPADMPAN
+2449 AFPADMPTN

-2481 TGMVFRTKFIDRFEP
+2481 TGMVFRTKYIDRFEP

-2515 FLRMHDQRNNFTAET
+2515 FLRMHDQRNNFTAEA

-2546 SEEFV
+2546 SEEFL

-2568 GIPNMNADAANK
+2568 GIPNMNVDAANK

-2615 YVDSHPEIKTRFE
+2615 YIDAHPEIKAPFE

-2682 EGSPIQVG
+2682 EISPIKIG

-2766 KERGEAM
+2766 KERGEDM

-2786 DLLVKGLGGV
+2786 ELLVKGLEGV

-2840 GGNFIPVMS
+2840 GGNLIPVIS
-2849 SLKEISKMRQ
+2849 SLKELGKMRQ

-2907 DELAIQGDAS
+2907 DALAIQGDAS
-2917 TRVVLYDSFR
+2917 TRVVLYNDFR

-2944 NFNRRGLSPTVF
+2944 NFNRRGLSPSVF

-2971 MDVLYRSG
+2971 LDVLYRSG

-3001 MLAGLTLA
+3001 LLAGLTLA

-3043 RVPIPF
+3043 RIPIPF

-3082 LLNSMPG
+3082 LFNSIPG
-3089 ILPQAIKPALE
+3089 FIPQAIKPALE
-3100 VATNF
+3100 VATNY
-3105 SFFSGRGIESE
+3105 SFFSWRGIESE

-3123 TQRTRSNTTEIAKM
+3123 SQRMRSNTTEIAKTL
-3137 FSSLASFT
+3137 SGLASFT

-3155 VQIDYLIRGYFGGL
+3155 IQIDYLIRGYFGGL
-3169 GLALTSIA
+3169 GLALTSMA
-3177 NTVLEKPGKVPP
+3177 NTVLEKPGKVPA
-3189 EMRPSDTPVV
+3189 EMRPSDMPVV

-3246 ENRGLISLS
+3246 ENRGLISLA
-3255 SSAGAFRQQ
+3255 SSAGSFRQQ

-3272 RQVRDRKD
+3272 RQVRERKD
-3280 LSPQQK
+3280 MTPQQK

-3291 RVRQIRINYAQN
+3291 RIRQIRINYAQN

-3309 ENRRQASAQ
+3309 ENRRQASAG